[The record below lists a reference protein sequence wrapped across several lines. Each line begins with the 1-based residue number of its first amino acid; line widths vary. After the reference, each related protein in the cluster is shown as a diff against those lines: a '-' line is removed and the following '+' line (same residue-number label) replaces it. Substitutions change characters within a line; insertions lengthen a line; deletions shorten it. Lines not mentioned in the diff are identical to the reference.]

1 MKLLSVTAPLLI
13 VSLTGVAVSGMGL
26 MAVRAAAVS
35 THANLDLLR
44 MNLRVARLHEQL
56 LRHSRDG
63 LAAQLRSL
71 SPSGAAPAGGG
82 GAGSFA
88 GSGAGFGDLDAAAGF
103 GGFEAAAGET
113 RPAEVPAP
121 PETRPV
127 RPWPEAA
134 AERRAGDGRRTNF

>member
-1 MKLLSVTAPLLI
+1 MKLMSVTAPLLI

-63 LAAQLRSL
+63 LATQLRSL
-71 SPSGAAPAGGG
+71 LPSGAAPAAGGG
-82 GAGSFA
+82 SGSFA
-88 GSGAGFGDLDAAAGF
+88 GPGAGLGGLDAAAG
-103 GGFEAAAGET
+103 EA
-113 RPAEVPAP
+113 RQVEVSPQ
-121 PETRPV
+121 PEASPV
-127 RPWPEAA
+127 RPWPEASV
-134 AERRAGDGRRTNF
+134 ERQAGDGRRTNF